1 MCIHIRLYINFFKY
15 KSSLIKVCIF
25 VLELV
30 LFFHRRFVCVRV
42 WWHCAW
48 VVITSYVLHLVGGD
62 IFYTLIIHFARGG
75 PFRKNYIKKKIMVVV
90 GQSRLGRSNIVVLV
104 ACIIIIVTVVFCWE
118 HILLV
123 PVVETHDTYSVDKLC
138 CDFLY
143 CTKWNKL
150 KKNLICPK
158 QTGFHFNLL
167 NSIVLIKLS

>member
-1 MCIHIRLYINFFKY
+1 MMTLCVGCYYVICSTPRWRWYLLYFNYSFC
-15 KSSLIKVCIF
+15 SRWSLSEKFIK
-25 VLELV
+25 
-30 LFFHRRFVCVRV
+30 
-42 WWHCAW
+42 
-48 VVITSYVLHLVGGD
+48 
-62 IFYTLIIHFARGG
+62 
-75 PFRKNYIKKKIMVVV
+75 KKKIMVVV

-138 CDFLY
+138 CDLLY